1 MQVNR
6 EQVKMARRSN
16 AQLSEAT
23 RGALLESARAAFA
36 EHGFADAPLEDLLRD
51 TGLSKGALYHHFGSK
66 QGLFIAVVQ
75 AIDAQIVARIRAA
88 VPEHAV
94 TRAAFIAACRIYL
107 QATLEPGVRR
117 ILLLDCPAV
126 LGYRATRELDA
137 QTSIKPIAEVL
148 VALAAAGEVGEI
160 DAEATAHLINGALY
174 DAALWIGDSKRPRQA
189 LDRAMLAF
197 ERLLSGLAPAS
208 RAAQPSSTGST
219 SSDQR
224 TRRASRKP

>member
-1 MQVNR
+1 
-6 EQVKMARRSN
+6 MARRSN

-23 RGALLESARAAFA
+23 RDALLDSARAAFA
-36 EHGFADAPLEDLLRD
+36 EHGYADAPLEDLLRG

-66 QGLFIAVVQ
+66 QGLFIAVVE

-88 VPEHAV
+88 VPEHEV
-94 TRAAFIAACRIYL
+94 TRAAFIEACRIYL

-137 QTSIKPIAEVL
+137 QTSIKPIADAL
-148 VALAAAGEVGEI
+148 AALAAAGEIGAI

-174 DAALWIGDSKRPRQA
+174 DAALWIGESERPRQA
-189 LDRAMLAF
+189 LDRAMVAF
-197 ERLLSGLAPAS
+197 ERLLSGLAPPSQTAQPRPTAS
-208 RAAQPSSTGST
+208 RSI
-219 SSDQR
+219 DQR
-224 TRRASRKP
+224 ARRALRKS

>member
-1 MQVNR
+1 
-6 EQVKMARRSN
+6 MARRSN
-16 AQLSEAT
+16 SEMSEAT
-23 RGALLESARAAFA
+23 REVLLERARAAFA
-36 EHGFADAPLEDLLRD
+36 EHGFADAPLDALLHG

-66 QGLFIAVVQ
+66 QGLFVAVVQ
-75 AIDAQIVARIRAA
+75 ALDARITARIRAA
-88 VPEHAV
+88 VPEHEI
-94 TRAAFIAACRIYL
+94 TRAAFITACRIYL

-137 QTSIKPIAEVL
+137 QTSIKPISEAL
-148 VALAAAGEVGEI
+148 LALAAAGEVAAI

-174 DAALWIGDSKRPRQA
+174 DAALWIGDSKQPRQA

-197 ERLLSGLAPAS
+197 ERLLSGLAPS
-208 RAAQPSSTGST
+208 RAVAQPSSTGST

-224 TRRASRKP
+224 TRRASRKA